1 MTSSRFPLVAE
12 GVDVR
17 YRGSVDRRL
26 RDFSAFI
33 QNGEILSVVG
43 ESGAGKSTLVR
54 AITGFVPIAAGA
66 LHVAGSPVGGSAKSQ
81 LRLRRKMGLILQSPR
96 ASLDPCQTA
105 LEAVAEPLIHLAG
118 EDPEKARDA
127 ARTLLVMLG
136 VTGYRQ
142 LRRPAQLSGGEC
154 QRVSA
159 ARALIHKPAL
169 ILADEPTSS
178 LDPLVGRN
186 LAYQLKRIVQKDNLS
201 MVYVTHNLK
210 EPVMLGSQLA
220 VLLRGLRM
228 EWISKFQSWGQ
239 VEHPY
244 SRYLG
249 HSANRVVQPLNLPTD
264 GCPFAPLCP
273 HAREICR
280 IEVPGETEISPGHTI
295 RCFIHT
301 DRLLPR

>member
-1 MTSSRFPLVAE
+1 MTSSRFPLVADS
-12 GVDVR
+12 VDVR
-17 YRGSVDRRL
+17 YGGSGAWRL
-26 RDFSAFI
+26 RDFSAFV

-43 ESGAGKSTLVR
+43 ESGAGKSTLVK
-54 AITGFVPIAAGA
+54 AIAGFVPVAAGA
-66 LHVAGSPVGGSAKSQ
+66 FRVAGTPVGGTAGSL

-118 EDPEKARDA
+118 EDPERARDS

-142 LRRPAQLSGGEC
+142 LRRPNQLSGGEC

-159 ARALIHKPAL
+159 ARALVHKPAL
-169 ILADEPTSS
+169 LLADEPTAS
-178 LDPLVGRN
+178 LDPLIGRN
-186 LAYQLKRIVQKDNLS
+186 LAYQLKRMVQKDNLS
-201 MVYVTHNLK
+201 MVYVTHNLR
-210 EPVMLGSQLA
+210 EPVMLQSQLA
-220 VLLRGLRM
+220 VLLKGLRM
-228 EWISKFQSWGQ
+228 EWISKFRSWGQ

-249 HSANRVVQPLNLPTD
+249 HSADRVVRPLNLPAD

-280 IEVPGETEISPGHTI
+280 VETPGEKEISPGHI
-295 RCFIHT
+295 VRCFIHT